1 MFTFDRHNTNTN
13 KKVAEATAG
22 KTKPITVHAS
32 FFVYKF
38 VIYEL
43 NQATKVFF
51 RPERMMCLRGFFIAV
66 VVYVGYKEN

>member
-1 MFTFDRHNTNTN
+1 MFASDRHNTN

-22 KTKPITVHAS
+22 KSKPITVHAY

-43 NQATKVFF
+43 NQATKAFF
-51 RPERMMCLRGFFIAV
+51 HPERMMYLRGFFLLCQNV
-66 VVYVGYKEN
+66 KGDQER